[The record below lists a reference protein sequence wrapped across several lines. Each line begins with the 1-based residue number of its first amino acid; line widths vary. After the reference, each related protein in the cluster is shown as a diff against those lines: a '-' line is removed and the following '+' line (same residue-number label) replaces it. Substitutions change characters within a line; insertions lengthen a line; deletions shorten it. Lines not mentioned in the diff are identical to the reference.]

1 VKRVSVACV
10 AFTIKLL
17 SENRR
22 NTFTPLQITVLVS
35 YSKLNYV
42 HKSQRGVKIW
52 RIISINIS
60 EYK

>member
-1 VKRVSVACV
+1 MRVSVYGV

-17 SENRR
+17 SDNRR
-22 NTFTPLQITVLVS
+22 NTFTPLQITVLAY

-42 HKSQRGVKIW
+42 HKSQRDLKTS
-52 RIISINIS
+52 RIININIF